1 MSLEN
6 LLKIKRLQVHNA
18 SQDSILKLLAAA
30 ERNLDDA
37 RAQNIS
43 AENRFDAAY
52 KTILQCAMAAL
63 WTHGYRTPT
72 SVPGHHMTVI
82 QALPL
87 TLGVNK
93 ESVIVLDALRKQRN
107 LSDYEGDSI
116 SDATLA
122 ECLLQAASL
131 LDFARKRIGLILESR
146 KN

>member
-52 KTILQCAMAAL
+52 KTILQCAMAPC
-63 WTHGYRTPT
+63 GPT
-72 SVPGHHMTVI
+72 AIAPRPACPDIT
-82 QALPL
+82 
-87 TLGVNK
+87 
-93 ESVIVLDALRKQRN
+93 
-107 LSDYEGDSI
+107 
-116 SDATLA
+116 
-122 ECLLQAASL
+122 
-131 LDFARKRIGLILESR
+131 
-146 KN
+146 

>member
-6 LLKIKRLQVHNA
+6 LLKINRLQKHDA
-18 SQDSILKLLAAA
+18 SQDSILKLLVSAQ
-30 ERNLDDA
+30 RNLDDA

-63 WTHGYRTPT
+63 WANGYRTPT
-72 SVPGHHMTVI
+72 SVPGHHMTAI
-82 QALPL
+82 QTLPL
-87 TLGVNK
+87 TIGVNR

-116 SDATLA
+116 SDTTLA
-122 ECLLQAASL
+122 ECLLQAAGL
-131 LDFARKRIGLILESR
+131 LDFAKKEIALILKNR